1 LADTLDLQDK
11 TSPTAQDH
19 SKQPQHPAPLG
30 IGPAAPHQEAS
41 MRLVND
47 ERISEESHLQNGDWS
62 DANTLR
68 GDPGSDDERT
78 VVNGDNGDRNNQQD
92 ETAVRLN
99 GGMTGDGDDGDMQDA
114 DEEDMDDD
122 MMDKISS
129 SPSIDDGGYSSPS
142 SLPWPKRSSSL
153 TPSSSP
159 TQSPNA
165 SAHTDFSSS
174 PFMITPTHFPLPAP
188 AARRPTSVLAG
199 NAGSISKSPYR
210 SSPIPISFQSS
221 TRAEQL
227 KSEEH
232 HHGEYKWTRTTDDA
246 SDTTGLG
253 DDLETSPRTQH
264 LNMVERRLQNAC
276 QDSQMSLIS
285 DFDEEDVRT
294 MFQPVR
300 SPLYDLDDPF
310 SEFRKP
316 ESTPGLV
323 GEIDEDDDGS
333 WTTESDADSWDENA
347 DDDDSNDISFS
358 DDPRFVDSGW
368 GGECLRE
375 TEDIDFEFVYAL
387 HTFVATVEGQANAT
401 KGETMVLLDDS
412 NSYWW
417 LVRVVKDS
425 SIGMRPASYNFYHM
439 LI

>member
-1 LADTLDLQDK
+1 LTDTIDLQDK

-47 ERISEESHLQNGDWS
+47 ERISEELQLQNGNWS

-68 GDPGSDDERT
+68 EDPGSDDERT
-78 VVNGDNGDRNNQQD
+78 VVNGEDGDRSNQQD

-142 SLPWPKRSSSL
+142 PLPLPKRISSL
-153 TPSSSP
+153 TLSSSP
-159 TQSPNA
+159 TQSLNA
-165 SAHTDFSSS
+165 SAHIDFSSS
-174 PFMITPTHFPLPAP
+174 PFMTTPIHFPIPATT
-188 AARRPTSVLAG
+188 ARRPTSVPAG
-199 NAGSISKSPYR
+199 GVGSISKSRYR
-210 SSPIPISFQSS
+210 SSPIPISFRSS
-221 TRAEQL
+221 TRAQQS
-227 KSEEH
+227 KSAEH
-232 HHGEYKWTRTTDDA
+232 HLGKYNWTQTTDDI
-246 SDTTGLG
+246 SDNSGLS
-253 DDLETSPRTQH
+253 DDSETSPRTQH
-264 LNMVERRLQNAC
+264 LNVVERRLQNAR

-294 MFQPVR
+294 MLQPVR
-300 SPLYDLDDPF
+300 SPLRDLADPF
-310 SEFRKP
+310 SEPRTP

-323 GEIDEDDDGS
+323 GQIDEDDDGS
-333 WTTESDADSWDENA
+333 WTTETDTDSWDEHA
-347 DDDDSNDISFS
+347 EDDDSNDISFS
-358 DDPRFVDSGW
+358 DDPRFIDSGW

-401 KGETMVLLDDS
+401 KGDTMVLLDDS

-425 SIGMRPASYNFYHM
+425 SIGM
-439 LI
+439 